1 MTSTSGVYPNID
13 LNPTRVFDV
22 SPNYLEAMDN
32 ARFVRTFGLAA
43 LFFSLMT
50 LPNIA
55 VLNIAASVG
64 LGLFAMWH
72 DNGNYL
78 RLLCV
83 AALIACS
90 PWLPFLS
97 PLIFSFAV
105 FWKSR
110 EVLNTL
116 VDENRD
122 EDNWPLTFRRARIG
136 SFASAAGIGINCLM
150 IVLSITM
157 VLIRFIAA
165 ES

>member
-1 MTSTSGVYPNID
+1 MTSTSGIYPNVD
-13 LNPTRVFDV
+13 LNPTRIFDV

-43 LFFSLMT
+43 LAFSLLT
-50 LPNIA
+50 LPNITA
-55 VLNIAASVG
+55 LNIAASVG

-83 AALIACS
+83 VALIASS

-97 PLIFSFAV
+97 PMIFSFAV
-105 FWKSR
+105 FWKGR

-116 VDENRD
+116 FEENRD
-122 EDNWPLTFRRARIG
+122 EDDWSRTFRRARIG
-136 SFASAAGIGINCLM
+136 TIASAIGL
-150 IVLSITM
+150 IVNFAI
-157 VLIRFIAA
+157 FIKPIGFGLVALFV
-165 ES
+165 S